1 MTDEQQD
8 FRAMTA
14 DTIGKDLLGAL
25 VAELKLLPKP
35 WPEISQDKQND
46 IIDRLRSRV
55 GNAVK
60 MAVHLIASEGR
71 TVVVGDLDQI
81 TIKDGVKAVVKF
93 GASAANLHE
102 LYDSSGK
109 AVILVVASA
118 VAHTGGMDEVKGE
131 ADQRGLDLGHEY
143 HDNDGGGMMEGEVVD
158 AEFTEDAPA
167 LPAPSEEELLQQSFE
182 EGYQA
187 AADGKPESDCPIIR
201 SELVIEW
208 IRGHKAWHEEQ
219 QTPANE
225 DDDPLYVQAVEL
237 VIRENKVSISMV
249 QRHLRIGYNRAARL
263 VELMEQRGVVSAQ
276 DPTDGKRTVTGNGEQ
291 KAA

>member
-1 MTDEQQD
+1 MIEEHQD

-14 DTIGKDLLGAL
+14 DSIGKDLLGAML
-25 VAELKLLPKP
+25 AELKLLPEP
-35 WPEISQDKQND
+35 WPSLSKAKQDD

-118 VAHTGGMDEVKGE
+118 TAHTGGMDEVKGE
-131 ADQRGLDLGHEY
+131 EDQRGLDLGHEY
-143 HDNDGGGMMEGEVVD
+143 HENDGGGMEGEVIEGE
-158 AEFTEDAPA
+158 AKA
-167 LPAPSEEELLQQSFE
+167 LPP
-182 EGYQA
+182 
-187 AADGKPESDCPIIR
+187 P
-201 SELVIEW
+201 
-208 IRGHKAWHEEQ
+208 
-219 QTPANE
+219 
-225 DDDPLYVQAVEL
+225 DDEA
-237 VIRENKVSISMV
+237 
-249 QRHLRIGYNRAARL
+249 
-263 VELMEQRGVVSAQ
+263 
-276 DPTDGKRTVTGNGEQ
+276 